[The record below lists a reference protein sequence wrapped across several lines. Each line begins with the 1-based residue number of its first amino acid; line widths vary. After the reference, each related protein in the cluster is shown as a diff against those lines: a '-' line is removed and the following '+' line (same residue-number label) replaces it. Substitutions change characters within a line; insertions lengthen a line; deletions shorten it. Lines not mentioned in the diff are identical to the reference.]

1 MKSRRKKYSKIVFL
15 LGIILCTLGI
25 TFISLKCICNLSI
38 NLQEKEAIKKYYIPV
53 SNTINNKTKV
63 IKNEKK
69 EIIYI
74 GILRIPK
81 IKLKR
86 GLVEKNNYLNDV
98 KYNVEI
104 LDSSDMPDKE
114 NGNVILAAHSGNS
127 KVSYFKNLDKL
138 KIDDMVYIDYDNKT
152 YNYKVVNIYDIEKT
166 GKAKIIRNQNTNTL
180 TLITC
185 KEKTNKQI
193 VIICEL
199 II

>member
-1 MKSRRKKYSKIVFL
+1 M
-15 LGIILCTLGI
+15 
-25 TFISLKCICNLSI
+25 
-38 NLQEKEAIKKYYIPV
+38 
-53 SNTINNKTKV
+53 
-63 IKNEKK
+63 
-69 EIIYI
+69 
-74 GILRIPK
+74 
-81 IKLKR
+81 
-86 GLVEKNNYLNDV
+86 NDV

-138 KIDDMVYIDYDNKT
+138 KIDDMVYIDYYNKT

-166 GKAKIIRNQNTNTL
+166 GKAKIIQNQNTNTL